1 MNTNPPLESPAA
13 RAWGKRV
20 YTASAP
26 ESPQYHPGAGFRAR
40 ESGVTL
46 AISSASPRLWPR
58 IAPPSLGP
66 GRPSHSASRIC
77 ASATCASASLQRRPP
92 PGSDKRR
99 RRPTPTPRSEE
110 HTSELQSRLHL
121 VCRLLLEK
129 KKNKQTADNVKEEL
143 STSL

>member
-1 MNTNPPLESPAA
+1 MDTNPPLESLAA

-58 IAPPSLGP
+58 IAPPSLG
-66 GRPSHSASRIC
+66 
-77 ASATCASASLQRRPP
+77 
-92 PGSDKRR
+92 
-99 RRPTPTPRSEE
+99 RSEE
-110 HTSELQSRLHL
+110 HTSELQSPCKL
-121 VCRLLLEK
+121 VCRLLLGKEK
-129 KKNKQTADNVKEEL
+129 SLPSNLTIL
-143 STSL
+143 ST